1 MWHRWRDGKTGVVRM
16 VEPNW
21 VLNTGAPRG
30 GGGGGGSGRL
40 GDLGLFEQ
48 EGRNRIR
55 SIKSI
60 RIGRCGNE
68 TRSRGSSFS
77 NNSSS

>member
-1 MWHRWRDGKTGVVRM
+1 MWHRWRDGKTGVVQIM
-16 VEPNW
+16 EPNW
-21 VLNTGAPRG
+21 VLNTGAPKG
-30 GGGGGGSGRL
+30 KGGGSGRL

-68 TRSRGSSFS
+68 TRSRRSSIS